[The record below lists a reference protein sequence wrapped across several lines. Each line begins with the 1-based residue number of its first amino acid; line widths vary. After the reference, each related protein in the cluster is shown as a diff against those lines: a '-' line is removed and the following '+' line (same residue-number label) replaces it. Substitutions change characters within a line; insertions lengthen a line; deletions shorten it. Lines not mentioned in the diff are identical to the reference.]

1 MAIVN
6 EHYGKDNISHDLLP
20 LAQRFTR
27 SLEDRSKDDFMHGS
41 VVCYHDFG
49 SMDNWFFKP
58 QDNEHPAKHRQATHA
73 NLKEEILNSTI
84 QSISMDICTKYM
96 NKANAYLKYSNTV
109 KRIRSSDRTSCTAH
123 HVQINAPMSIQHVL
137 SVILWCDND
146 GALSN
151 ALCNAFKTQHA
162 EDNHYHHWSTYLL
175 QAVQCFGDSLSTKQ
189 RFYHCVIP
197 IPTDHDYNGVVL
209 ELQEHLSDINNAFRY
224 LDCSIFSSRSNTDE
238 TLFFGGLYPLK
249 ICNVNDRTNRSFKP
263 LIDTPALL
271 KQVIQGQPYD
281 RRTPNT
287 VNLIERLSTKDK
299 TLPEY
304 ARRIFECFCDA
315 REESV
320 IDLTHLNLDYPLL
333 KEYLL
338 SPEDVLYVSKLTAM
352 FQNCARVK
360 IVNDTNKVCISSL
373 YLTQLRIEMTN
384 EDNERVFEQS
394 SLKELSY
401 MNVLLDDKE
410 YEMTSSKLKTK
421 KDLLK
426 EHPNSKSPALD
437 MYTHENVNH
446 NCNGNDDD
454 NNGDKNKR
462 NRWQQREQE
471 HAQDQEEEEEEEKMM
486 ETLQEDQDME
496 FESDFIFGDRV
507 TIDKDLNDI
516 FAELSLEKEFSDI
529 LSTANPLPA
538 LQTLPSTSSHGTTA
552 SHTTHGHSPN
562 AKTKKRKTK
571 KRKKLK
577 KSERNSGASYNPN
590 PLYRAQGNIQISKQ
604 FTAEMIPCEITES
617 ITNLYGFM
625 DKCTALCL
633 MEERQDHEE
642 DVLRIFNYGFHSKH
656 SNETLYCVVQRQD
669 VAVNASRGY
678 KWKMLTKLYTMQA
691 IAHEFGIHKAP
702 KSLYD
707 TVLYKSYLIQQQR
720 IVSVISNVD
729 SMRNLINNTQWH
741 RIDIFNKVNN
751 KRRMHLFLTK
761 PEFMKECRQFVV
773 NHWKSNAL
781 SFDLIPILMFNDE
794 CNEYWIEHVW
804 IIRIDEEDISIGI
817 SFKYT
822 INNQVKVAGIHLDK
836 ELLIDQHQ
844 LIVPNH
850 ECHCLDAFESNI
862 NYLSIGNPDDSLNKI
877 KYYKQQIE
885 ELTKCKEQLQEQQ
898 QYHRYHINNHIH
910 NEQMFKM

>member
-1 MAIVN
+1 MTLFKVSQMPTRTVMQHHDDKIDHGPNVIHPN
-6 EHYGKDNISHDLLP
+6 EHGVNLLKSPKTNRNIKGTVPYKFSLSSRPTYGVHFISKYVNPHWLYAAYRITAVPPKHSYHTAAHSTNSNGQNSSNQAHNNDN
-20 LAQRFTR
+20 Q
-27 SLEDRSKDDFMHGS
+27 
-41 VVCYHDFG
+41 
-49 SMDNWFFKP
+49 
-58 QDNEHPAKHRQATHA
+58 
-73 NLKEEILNSTI
+73 NSNR
-84 QSISMDICTKYM
+84 K
-96 NKANAYLKYSNTV
+96 
-109 KRIRSSDRTSCTAH
+109 
-123 HVQINAPMSIQHVL
+123 
-137 SVILWCDND
+137 
-146 GALSN
+146 G
-151 ALCNAFKTQHA
+151 TQH
-162 EDNHYHHWSTYLL
+162 S
-175 QAVQCFGDSLSTKQ
+175 
-189 RFYHCVIP
+189 
-197 IPTDHDYNGVVL
+197 
-209 ELQEHLSDINNAFRY
+209 NNN
-224 LDCSIFSSRSNTDE
+224 SSN
-238 TLFFGGLYPLK
+238 
-249 ICNVNDRTNRSFKP
+249 
-263 LIDTPALL
+263 
-271 KQVIQGQPYD
+271 Q
-281 RRTPNT
+281 
-287 VNLIERLSTKDK
+287 
-299 TLPEY
+299 
-304 ARRIFECFCDA
+304 
-315 REESV
+315 
-320 IDLTHLNLDYPLL
+320 
-333 KEYLL
+333 
-338 SPEDVLYVSKLTAM
+338 
-352 FQNCARVK
+352 
-360 IVNDTNKVCISSL
+360 
-373 YLTQLRIEMTN
+373 
-384 EDNERVFEQS
+384 
-394 SLKELSY
+394 
-401 MNVLLDDKE
+401 
-410 YEMTSSKLKTK
+410 
-421 KDLLK
+421 
-426 EHPNSKSPALD
+426 
-437 MYTHENVNH
+437 ENVNH

-462 NRWQQREQE
+462 NDWQQSEQE